1 MANNSPTNGKQVC
14 DHVLEI
20 IQNQN
25 PNRRLTEEAID
36 AFTYAPGSVG
46 RKNNK
51 NSFQRLFDEST
62 WDNEKVRIEAAAKL
76 HGTLCHLAAEL
87 RDSGLQSKPIDS
99 DLLEVTG
106 RVVRLACPGG
116 NQFAKASAGT
126 WCSWP

>member
-1 MANNSPTNGKQVC
+1 MDTPPTNGKQVC

-20 IQNQN
+20 IQKLN
-25 PNRRLTEEAID
+25 PNRRLTEEALE
-36 AFTYAPGSVG
+36 AFTFAPGSVG

-51 NSFQRLFDEST
+51 GSFQRLFEEST
-62 WDNEKVRIEAAAKL
+62 WDAEKKRIEDAARL

-87 RDSGLQSKPIDS
+87 RDAGLGPRPIDS

-116 NQFAKASAGT
+116 NNFLKASAGT